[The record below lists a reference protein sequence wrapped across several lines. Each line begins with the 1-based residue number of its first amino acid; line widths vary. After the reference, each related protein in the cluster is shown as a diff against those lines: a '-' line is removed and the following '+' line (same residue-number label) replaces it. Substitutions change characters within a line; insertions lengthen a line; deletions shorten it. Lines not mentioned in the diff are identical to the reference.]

1 MVFKSVN
8 GLAPQYL
15 SDLFVANST
24 NSSYNLRRTATDLR
38 LPKKISSNEQKS
50 FPYSEVA
57 TWNRLP
63 LESKRASNLA
73 NSKSSI
79 FSIFNIN

>member
-24 NSSYNLRRTATDLR
+24 ISSYNLKRTATDLR
-38 LPKKISSNEQKS
+38 LPKKMSSNGQNNFSYKGM
-50 FPYSEVA
+50 A
-57 TWNRLP
+57 TLRSLP
-63 LESKRASNLA
+63 LDTKRASNFG
-73 NSKSSI
+73 SFKSSI
-79 FSIFNIN
+79 IDVFDIN